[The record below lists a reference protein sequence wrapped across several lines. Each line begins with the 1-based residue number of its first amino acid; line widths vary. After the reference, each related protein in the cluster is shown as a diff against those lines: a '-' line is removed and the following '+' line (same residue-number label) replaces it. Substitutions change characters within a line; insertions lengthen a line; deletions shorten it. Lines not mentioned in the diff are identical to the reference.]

1 MSPATH
7 ETFLTPAE
15 AAEIAGVS
23 RKTLARWESEGK
35 IQAIRTGGGHR
46 RYRQSELL
54 QLVARGDAP
63 GRARVA
69 SPEPVAVSR
78 PSRAAERRRAL
89 EALHA
94 SDVTGVAPDVAD
106 LRPYAR
112 ELVEGVRAHLAEL
125 DEVIARAAEHWP
137 LERMPTVDRNVLRVG
152 VYELLHTH
160 TPTGAVVDQAV
171 SLAKLLSTEESGR
184 FVNGVLGRIARE
196 VR

>member
-1 MSPATH
+1 VSPATH

-23 RKTLARWESEGK
+23 RKTLTRWESEGK
-35 IQAIRTGGGHR
+35 IQAIRTGGGRR

-54 QLVARGDAP
+54 QLVARGAAP
-63 GRARVA
+63 GRVRAVA
-69 SPEPVAVSR
+69 VEPVAPTR
-78 PSRAAERRRAL
+78 PTRASERRRAL

-94 SDVTGVAPDVAD
+94 SDVTGVEPDLAGA
-106 LRPYAR
+106 RPYTR
-112 ELVEGVRAHLAEL
+112 TLVEGVRAHLTEL
-125 DEVIARAAEHWP
+125 DQVIARAAEHWP

-152 VYELLHTH
+152 VYELLHTD